1 MLYTRL
7 YTDELPVIKPNT
19 LYIITN
25 DGTIYMQGFGVICKY
40 ESGDIAEKAMET
52 PHIVE
57 RFAKELLKM
66 NNYENDFDRFRSK
79 YRK

>member
-7 YTDELPVIKPNT
+7 YTDELPVIKPST

-57 RFAKELLKM
+57 LFAKELLKM
-66 NNYENDFDRFRSK
+66 SNHENDFERFRAK